1 MTTTPAWISSD
12 PLEES
17 DVDDLEANPRTSPA
31 ATTPPPPAAA
41 LEILT

>member
-1 MTTTPAWISSD
+1 MTTTAARVSGNRV
-12 PLEES
+12 EES
-17 DVDDLEANPRTSPA
+17 DVDDLEADPQARPA